1 MAEGAKLS
9 AMYQDVL
16 LAHYRAPRGRGVL
29 ERATATAERKNPLCG
44 DQIAV
49 SVLVRDGIIHDV
61 AFDGR
66 GCSIATASASMMTE
80 AVRGLAVG
88 EARQLAASIT
98 RMLEQSSDVS
108 EPAAPLSGDLQAL
121 AGVARY
127 PQRHGCALMGWRAL
141 EDALG

>member
-1 MAEGAKLS
+1 MSESAKLS

-16 LAHYRAPRGRGVL
+16 LAHYRAPKGRRVL
-29 ERATATAERKNPLCG
+29 EGATATAERKNPLCG

-49 SVLVRDGIIHDV
+49 SVRLNEGVIDDV

-88 EARQLAASIT
+88 EARELAAAVT
-98 RMLEQSSDVS
+98 QMLERSPADGEV
-108 EPAAPLSGDLQAL
+108 AAPLPGDLQAL

-127 PQRHGCALMGWRAL
+127 PQRHGCALMAWRAL